1 MFINKESVPV
11 IALDSMNDV
20 HFEEVEMLNAFYDQL
35 KDENT
40 TFTELK
46 PQFDAIVQHTIDHFA
61 GEEEK
66 MLKYGFPP
74 YPVHKGEH
82 DRLLE
87 RATVVKQEWES
98 TQDKAFLADFLE
110 RELRPWIGNHIQ
122 TMDHITAMFIANQ
135 GGE

>member
-66 MLKYGFPP
+66 C
-74 YPVHKGEH
+74 
-82 DRLLE
+82 
-87 RATVVKQEWES
+87 
-98 TQDKAFLADFLE
+98 
-110 RELRPWIGNHIQ
+110 
-122 TMDHITAMFIANQ
+122 
-135 GGE
+135 